1 MAGDE
6 GHHANGPAR
15 ARRGRRALRAVFAAD
30 VAGFSGHVSVD
41 ETAAFQSFGALRDI
55 ALEQLKAHDGWLF
68 GMPGDGIFALF
79 ESAIDAVK
87 CGLLMQSEIARCPDT
102 SGMKLRVGIHLG
114 EVRFDNDLPFGE
126 TLAIAARLEA
136 LAEPGSM
143 LVSAS
148 VVDAVAARV
157 SAIFEPRG
165 TPRLKNI
172 PRQIATFAV
181 VSRDVV
187 AAKVIRAEGEVD
199 LDRTTHLNREVLRQ
213 VRDSELGR
221 APRPKPVGAD
231 PSMDDQDARTEPP
244 PPPVPNEV
252 VGPAGA
258 TPAGSSNLPQVNS
271 SPGLVDR
278 LTSEPSMTGD
288 TGSPK
293 LAPQADDTL
302 PATPNSGPVEPR
314 SPLADGAEE
323 TQVAYRPISSELKA
337 QLVETLTHHVGPL
350 ASVLVERFAKEAASP
365 DDLVN
370 RLEEHVPGGD
380 ERTSFRLRATR
391 ACLRFK

>member
-1 MAGDE
+1 MTGDE
-6 GHHANGPAR
+6 GHHAKEPSR
-15 ARRGRRALRAVFAAD
+15 ARRSRRALRAVFAAD

-41 ETAAFQSFGALRDI
+41 ETAAFQSFGALREI

-87 CGLLMQSEIARCPDT
+87 CGLAMQAEISQCSET
-102 SGMKLRVGIHLG
+102 SGMKLRVGVHLG

-126 TLAIAARLEA
+126 TLAIAARLES

-181 VSRDVV
+181 VSRD
-187 AAKVIRAEGEVD
+187 AAAARKRPADGEVD
-199 LDRTTHLNREVLRQ
+199 LDRTTHLNRDVLRQ
-213 VRDSELGR
+213 VRDSEFGHAP
-221 APRPKPVGAD
+221 APRPAGRDGPSGDDDELTETPSAVPDDDAHPTSSLPVGDAD
-231 PSMDDQDARTEPP
+231 HRE
-244 PPPVPNEV
+244 
-252 VGPAGA
+252 
-258 TPAGSSNLPQVNS
+258 LPQQS
-271 SPGLVDR
+271 LIDR
-278 LTSEPSMTGD
+278 LTANSPMSEIESSPDQMPS
-288 TGSPK
+288 
-293 LAPQADDTL
+293 ADEAL
-302 PATPNSGPVEPR
+302 PDPANSGQPTPLENISVGIGEEAATDR
-314 SPLADGAEE
+314 S
-323 TQVAYRPISSELKA
+323 ISPELRE
-337 QLVETLTHHVGPL
+337 LLIETLAHHVGPL
-350 ASVLVERFAKEAASP
+350 ASVLVERFAEHVASP
-365 DDLVN
+365 DELVN
-370 RLEEHVPGGD
+370 LLEKHVPSGD

-391 ACLRFK
+391 ACLRCK